1 MLRTYILNINEL
13 NELCLIG
20 YSHFYNHTLFSFRS
34 HNVTMV
40 LVVGTTERVW
50 RKTTT
55 DLGLIGNV
63 FVLGNITAMPVSTN
77 R

>member
-40 LVVGTTERVW
+40 LVVGTTERV
-50 RKTTT
+50 
-55 DLGLIGNV
+55 
-63 FVLGNITAMPVSTN
+63 
-77 R
+77 